1 VERILAVYRSTSSS
15 VAVVALVVANLVPLV
30 GVLAFGWELLTIL
43 AIYWLENGVVG
54 VFNVLR
60 MASARGARGASGLS
74 EAAAKV
80 TMIPFFCVHY
90 GIFWVVHGVF
100 VFTLPAFAGPVA
112 KETAFGEWVDAG
124 TLAGAVLALTISHG
138 VSYWM
143 NFLRGGEYRRV
154 SAADLM
160 MAPYGRVVVLHLTIL
175 FGGIAV
181 AVTGASVAALVLL
194 VVLKTILDLRFH
206 LGEHSRLRA
215 APSGDETD
223 ETR

>member
-15 VAVVALVVANLVPLV
+15 VAAVALVVANLVPLV
-30 GVLAFGWELLTIL
+30 GVLAFGWDLLTIL

-60 MASARGARGASGLS
+60 MASARGARGASGLA

-100 VFTLPAFAGPVA
+100 VFSLPAFAGPVGE
-112 KETAFGEWVDAG
+112 ETVFGEWVDAG

-175 FGGIAV
+175 FGGIAI
-181 AVTGASVAALVLL
+181 AATGATVVALVLL
-194 VVLKTILDLRFH
+194 VVLKAILDLGFH

-215 APSGDETD
+215 APPGDQPED
-223 ETR
+223 